1 MRNPLTAWTKG
12 HELIASKAVKV
23 QGLTATPVFNKPQDL
38 MGIATAIDLPPKWK
52 EATTWFKDRKKTVVN
67 LKTIEDF
74 QEFTDRATDDILNL
88 PPITDHYVNFDASI
102 DPMHVEDYNEALANA
117 RRLRFSLER
126 RGRATQQELQQ
137 LMSYLQT
144 LQQFLV
150 SPLLAEKGAKAV
162 QKDEELIQQASLQ
175 DTGALQAL
183 KKSIIDLQDEGFS
196 RVMIACCHTSLLAV
210 ADCYLKR
217 ECPGIG
223 SIIQYHGGLNLKK
236 RGEATTAFLDNPKTV
251 LLMSIDA
258 GGTGLHLVP
267 GANAVVF
274 WGSRPFSPMQVIQT
288 KKRVHRIGQEF
299 AVKVV
304 HLIAEG
310 SVDHAIEFVHKDKL
324 TLAKAVMDG
333 DTAGLEAEGGKWRTT
348 GRIVDRCKFLSEDGQ
363 FPEDEITEEQMIER
377 FNRGNGGSSSDPIED
392 DDDEYADI
400 DDDDNGAPHV
410 PAAPIAQ
417 GLLAQAAA
425 AAGNALPGLFG
436 GVGAFMNAAGMD
448 VAGAG
453 PLPED
458 DSGDDDA
465 IDD

>member
-12 HELIASKAVKV
+12 HEVIASKAGKV
-23 QGLTATPVFNKPQDL
+23 MGLTATPVFNKPQDL
-38 MGIATAIDLPPKWK
+38 MGIGTAIDLAPKWK

-67 LKTIEDF
+67 LQTLDDF
-74 QEFTDRATDDILNL
+74 QEFIDRATDDILNL
-88 PPITDHYVNFDASI
+88 PEIVDHYINFDASI

-137 LMSYLQT
+137 LMSYLQN
-144 LQQFLV
+144 LQQFIV

-162 QKDEELIQQASLQ
+162 QKDEKLIQQASLQ

-183 KKSIIDLQDEGFS
+183 KKAIIDLQDEKYA
-196 RVMIACCHTSLLAV
+196 RVMVACCHTSLLVV

-223 SIIQYHGGLNLKK
+223 NIIQYHGGLSLKK
-236 RGEATTAFLDNPKTV
+236 RGEATTAFLDGPKTV

-274 WGSRPFSPMQVIQT
+274 WGSRPFSPQQVKQT

-299 AVKVV
+299 PVKVV

-310 SVDHAIEFVHKDKL
+310 SVDHAINFVHKDKL
-324 TLAKAVMDG
+324 RLANAVTDG
-333 DTAGLEAEGGKWRTT
+333 DTAGLEAEGGKWRST

-363 FPEDEITEEQMIER
+363 FPEDEITEAEMLER
-377 FNRGNGGSSSDPIED
+377 FNRSNGGGSSSDPIED
-392 DDDEYADI
+392 GDDDDEMEEEDG
-400 DDDDNGAPHV
+400 DDA
-410 PAAPIAQ
+410 AAPIAQ
-417 GLLAQAAA
+417 NLIAQAAA
-425 AAGNALPGLFG
+425 AAGNLLPGLFANVAPG
-436 GVGAFMNAAGMD
+436 HLQAAFMQAAGLAP
-448 VAGAG
+448 AGDFN
-453 PLPED
+453 ESD
-458 DSGDDDA
+458 ENA